1 MNNQLPDSNRIG
13 GIKSLFYKELQ
24 EHYPDAEIGIFFR
37 LMMEHF
43 FGIRLVDYIHNR
55 DRRLSESEIVTVFKI
70 IRKLK
75 RQVPWQYIVG
85 ETEFWGLTIR
95 VNESVLIPRPETE
108 ELVSMIAEHYQS
120 KAKPKRIIDLCSG
133 SGCIALSLKKIFPDA
148 EVIGIEISSE
158 AIEIARKNAAQ
169 NKLDVA
175 FIHADLMDASYFNDF
190 LPFDL
195 IVSNPPYIADAEKS
209 GMESNVLDHEPSI
222 ALFVPDKDPLIFY
235 RTIAGMTDKYLK
247 ESGEIWLE
255 INSAL
260 AKETKSV
267 FAALNTELLLDLSG
281 KNRFLV
287 ATQKPLTP
295 TFTALPQ
302 A

>member
-1 MNNQLPDSNRIG
+1 MNKQLPDSNRLG
-13 GIKSLFYKELQ
+13 GVKSLFYTELQ
-24 EHYPDAEIGIFFR
+24 EHYPEAEIGIFFR
-37 LMMEHF
+37 LMMQHF
-43 FGIRLVDYIHNR
+43 FGVRPVDYIHNS

-85 ETEFWGLTIR
+85 ETEFWGLNIR

-108 ELVSMIAEHYQS
+108 ELVAIMAEQYKY
-120 KAKPKRIIDLCSG
+120 KAKPERIIDLCSG

-148 EVIGIEISSE
+148 EVIGLEISSE
-158 AIEIARKNAAQ
+158 AIEIARINAAQ

-175 FIHADLMDASYFNDF
+175 FIHADLMDASCFKDF

-235 RTIAGMTDKYLK
+235 KTIAGMTDMYLK

-267 FAALNTELLLDLSG
+267 FAALNAELLLDMSG
-281 KNRFLV
+281 KDRFLV
-287 ATQKPLTP
+287 ASKRPLKPH
-295 TFTALPQ
+295 FNALL
-302 A
+302 